1 MQKLIERVL
10 SAIERATGEKI
21 EDLQSAPIDERRRRV
36 ETRNKSSMKFRSH
49 FPFIGRGSVMRD
61 RVLSH
66 EEVEA
71 EFRKAIQ

>member
-10 SAIERATGEKI
+10 RAIERATGEKI

-36 ETRNKSSMKFRSH
+36 EAKKKSSMIFRSQ

-66 EEVEA
+66 QEVEA
-71 EFRKAIQ
+71 EFRKAIK